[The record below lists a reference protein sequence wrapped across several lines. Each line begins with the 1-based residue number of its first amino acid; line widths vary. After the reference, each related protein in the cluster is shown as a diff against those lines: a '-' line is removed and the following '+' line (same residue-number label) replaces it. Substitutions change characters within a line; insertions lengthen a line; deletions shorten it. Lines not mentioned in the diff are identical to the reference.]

1 MDKKQKVYIVISQ
14 HGDYEDYRTN
24 IEKVFYNLKDA
35 NKFRE
40 EFDKEHLVGLSED
53 EVYNIVP
60 EDIFSE
66 YPWNEDKPDYKGYT
80 REQFEAQNDRVDE
93 AYGLNYYG
101 HCFIE
106 EFEVE

>member
-24 IEKVFYNLKDA
+24 VEKVFYNLKDA
-35 NKFRE
+35 NKFQK

-60 EDIFSE
+60 KDIFDE
-66 YPWNEDKPDYKGYT
+66 YPWDEDELDYKGYT
-80 REQFEAQNDRVDE
+80 REQFEEQNDRVDK
-93 AYGLNYYG
+93 AYGLYCY
-101 HCFIE
+101 HPCVIE

>member
-35 NKFRE
+35 KKFIDDFE
-40 EFDKEHLVGLSED
+40 KEHLVGLSED

-60 EDIFSE
+60 KDIFYE
-66 YPWNEDKPDYKGYT
+66 YLWDDDNSDYKGYT
-80 REQFEAQNDRVDE
+80 KEQFEAQNDRVDK
-93 AYGLNYYG
+93 AYGLYSY
-101 HCFIE
+101 HPCVIE